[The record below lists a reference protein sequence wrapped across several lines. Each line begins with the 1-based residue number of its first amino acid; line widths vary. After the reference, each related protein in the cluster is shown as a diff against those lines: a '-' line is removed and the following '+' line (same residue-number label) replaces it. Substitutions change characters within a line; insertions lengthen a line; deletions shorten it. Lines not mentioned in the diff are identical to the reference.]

1 MVERHQKQNPDQG
14 LPDRGPALPSEGSIT
29 EGGPGDTGL
38 LKQSMAPSASGKSR
52 SRGPV
57 AESKTPQAQLQ
68 RVRDVISG
76 LIENPMTRTDQVLML
91 LRSNEDVS
99 SLKLKDSDLE
109 KLVIEAKDC
118 RDGKVRMIKRGNRM
132 NTTPIPWLWKGFIR
146 KGKSNLVYG
155 DPKTGKTRLVLG
167 MLGAYANKST
177 AFLGHDLS
185 QCEEDILIIGPDMCE
200 DDWAANFIDFHLGT
214 PSGEMHERIK
224 GVVPQGRGFRL
235 NEEGIQLI
243 VDECRESPGLV
254 ILLDSLFTLMSSL
267 GLDENKPGFADPIA
281 ALVDAVAP
289 YEATVIVIHHAKK
302 GTEANSMAGAARG
315 SSAITGFVD
324 QLVHLRPFEEGGRA
338 DEAKDVE
345 VRTQGRRGKP
355 AHLIAR
361 FDNEAKCWVSRG
373 KPSDVRKAAEAVS
386 TGEALEGYQLDVMR
400 AALALEAKGQES
412 FSARDI
418 AVALKLDP
426 VEGRARIKSYLDPLE
441 KKKGYLERVTPSRKG
456 PSRFII
462 QYRTTDKAKIW
473 ASLTKKIDSQQTA
486 LPS

>member
-29 EGGPGDTGL
+29 EGDPADTGL
-38 LKQSMAPSASGKSR
+38 PKQSMAPSASGKSR

-57 AESKTPQAQLQ
+57 AESKTPAAQLQ

-76 LIENPMTRTDQVLML
+76 LVENPMTRTDQVLML
-91 LRSNEDVS
+91 LRSNEDVIA
-99 SLKLKDSDLE
+99 LRLKDPDLE

-177 AFLGHDLS
+177 GFLGHEIS
-185 QCEEDILIIGPDMCE
+185 QCEEDILIVGPDMCE
-200 DDWAANFIDFHLGT
+200 DDWAANFVDFHLGK
-214 PSGEMHERIK
+214 PNGEMHERIR
-224 GVVPQGRGFRL
+224 GVIPQGRGFRL

-243 VDECRESPGLV
+243 VDECRDAPGLV

-324 QLVHLRPFEEGGRA
+324 QLVHLRPFEDGG
-338 DEAKDVE
+338 AKQEQQDVE

-355 AHLIAR
+355 AHVIAA
-361 FDNEAKCWVSRG
+361 FDNEAKCWMSRG
-373 KPSDVRKAAEAVS
+373 KPSDVRKAAEAVKV
-386 TGEALEGYQLDVMR
+386 GEDLPEMQLRVMTYVLKEAERGISSVSSREIARALH
-400 AALALEAKGQES
+400 
-412 FSARDI
+412 
-418 AVALKLDP
+418 LDP
-426 VEGRARIKSYLDPLE
+426 VAHRARIKSYLDPLVD
-441 KKKGYLERVTPSRKG
+441 KKGYLERVSSTGKG
-456 PSRFII
+456 PGRHAI
-462 QYRTTDKAKIW
+462 QYSPTKSAKMW
-473 ASLTKKIDSQQTA
+473 AALRPKIDIQETT
-486 LPS
+486 